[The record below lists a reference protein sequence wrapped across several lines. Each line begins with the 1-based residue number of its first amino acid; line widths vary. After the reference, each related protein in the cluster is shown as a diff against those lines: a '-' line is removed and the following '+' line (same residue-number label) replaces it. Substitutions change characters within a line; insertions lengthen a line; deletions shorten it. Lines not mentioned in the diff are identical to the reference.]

1 MKKYD
6 LAIVGGGIL
15 GAFHAFHALEKGLSV
30 ALFEKNNAPQ
40 GATVRNF
47 GQVVPSGMNQKW
59 QILGRKSLDIYK
71 NMQSQFDI
79 SLRQNGSIYLASNA
93 EEMTLLEEL
102 AAINQNNDY
111 TSQLLTA
118 EQCRNRYA
126 GLRADYVVGGLF
138 FPEEVSLEP
147 HLAIHRILQYLREQ
161 RGLVYFPNTQIG
173 EITVSGDTCTLR
185 DTHGRQTRAE
195 RVVVCS
201 GHEFRTL
208 YPEMYQKSDL
218 VAVKLQ
224 MLELAEQPT
233 QRFEGNILTGLSI
246 RRYEAFSECPS
257 WARIKAAEPAHS
269 PEKEWGIHILFK
281 QTTTGSVIVGDSH
294 EYADA
299 AHADDLGFDLRDDI
313 NELMLQRAAEIFDLQ
328 NQTVKRRWWGIYSQ
342 CKHTDIF
349 QATIQDRIH
358 VVTGIGGKGM
368 TGSAGF
374 AAEHISTLFA

>member
-6 LAIVGGGIL
+6 IAVVGGGIL

-71 NMQSQFDI
+71 NIQRQFDI
-79 SLRQNGSIYLASNA
+79 SLRQNGSVYLASNA

-111 TSQLLTA
+111 TSTLLTA
-118 EQCRNRYA
+118 EQCRDRYA
-126 GLRADYVVGGLF
+126 GLRADYVKGGLF

-161 RGLVYFPNTQIG
+161 RGLAYFPNTQIG
-173 EITVSGDTCTLR
+173 GIDVAGDTCTLR
-185 DTHGRQTRAE
+185 DTHGGQTQAE
-195 RVVVCS
+195 RVLVCG

-257 WARIKAAEPAHS
+257 WQSVKAAEPADS
-269 PEKEWGIHILFK
+269 PEKHWGIHILFK
-281 QTTTGSVIVGDSH
+281 QTTSGSVILGDSH
-294 EYADA
+294 EYAA
-299 AHADDLGFDLRDDI
+299 AAQADDLGFDLRDDVNDI
-313 NELMLQRAAEIFDLQ
+313 MLHRAADIFDLQ
-328 NQTVKRRWWGIYSQ
+328 TWTVKRRWWGIYSQ

>member
-6 LAIVGGGIL
+6 IAVVGGGIL

-59 QILGRKSLDIYK
+59 QILGRKSLGIYK
-71 NMQSQFDI
+71 SIQKQFDI
-79 SLRQNGSIYLASNA
+79 SLRQNGSVYLASNA

-102 AAINQNNDY
+102 AAINKNNDY

-118 EQCRNRYA
+118 EQCRDRYA
-126 GLRADYVVGGLF
+126 GLRADYVKGGLL

-147 HLAIHRILQYLREQ
+147 HVAIHRILHFLREQ
-161 RGLVYFPNTQIG
+161 RGLAYFPNTQIG
-173 EITVSGDTCTLR
+173 AIDVAGDTCTLL
-185 DTHGRQTRAE
+185 DTHGGQTQAE
-195 RVVVCS
+195 RVLVCG

-208 YPEMYQKSDL
+208 FPEMYQKSDL

-257 WARIKAAEPAHS
+257 WAGIKAAEPADS
-269 PEKEWGIHILFK
+269 PEKRWGIHILFK
-281 QTTTGSVIVGDSH
+281 QTTSGSVILGDSH

-299 AHADDLGFDLRDDI
+299 AQADDLGFDLRDDI
-313 NELMLQRAAEIFDLQ
+313 NDLMLQRAADIFDLQ
-328 NQTVKRRWWGIYSQ
+328 NWTVKRRWWGIYSQ

-349 QATIQDRIH
+349 QATIQGRIH